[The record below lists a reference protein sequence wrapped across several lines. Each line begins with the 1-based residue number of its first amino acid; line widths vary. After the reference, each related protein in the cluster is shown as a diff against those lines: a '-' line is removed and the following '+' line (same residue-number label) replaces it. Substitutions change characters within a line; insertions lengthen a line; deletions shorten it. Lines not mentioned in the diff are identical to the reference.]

1 MHILKRMAPRH
12 HQQQIHCDSGEG
24 NRVCGSVALEIG
36 KDFLLPDS
44 SVMPEGDNAFT
55 GTSSSSSS
63 SSPFRADSQ
72 SQLHPSD
79 EENDYILQSRREK
92 NRKAAQKCREKKKEK
107 IRILEN
113 TVKDLNNDIRILKCR
128 NTKLEEEKERLEYLL
143 KLHNRC
149 CPLKVENEFVDVYP
163 AEEQF
168 NPGEEQVPRTSH
180 QVYRD
185 QSIIPPG
192 YLYQTETYHAQ

>member
-1 MHILKRMAPRH
+1 MHIFKRMAPRH
-12 HQQQIHCDSGEG
+12 HQQQIHCDSEG
-24 NRVCGSVALEIG
+24 NHVCASVALEIG

-72 SQLHPSD
+72 S
-79 EENDYILQSRREK
+79 QSRREK

-143 KLHNRC
+143 KIHSRC
-149 CPLKVENEFVDVYP
+149 CPLKVENEFVDVYS

-168 NPGEEQVPRTSH
+168 NSGQEQIPRTSH

-185 QSIIPPG
+185 QSIIPQG
-192 YLYQTETYHAQ
+192 YLYQTEAFQAQ